1 MVGFVRGRR
10 FMINPP
16 GILSTC
22 CLSNVPNDG
31 TARLHST
38 VFPRA
43 IGVNM
48 TVIVERLDQFGTD
61 EAPEGEREGAHP
73 VIEIRLEGPHLV
85 GAIVVLPETQSS
97 TVAPL
102 GNRLTADIAALPDIH
117 HGVGE
122 RQRRELED
130 TAVKRHVVPDI
141 DFLGIDIDVTRD
153 LAEVFFVV
161 RRAIP
166 VVPHHVFD
174 VDLGSKRVHGLV
186 GAAAHEQFR
195 FFIRIV
201 IVPDDIP
208 MPVILAD
215 SRARVRIE
223 HVSAKSRKP
232 VVVQEKLAVIII
244 GMNVLPQ
251 AVRILAVY
259 VRAGHIGM
267 RFDMVVQLVRVVALD
282 EQAQGVAERLEIRA
296 IPALIGKPIGGNPSY
311 PSVCEAAAV
320 VIRTLCSVWMRN
332 AMCVAVGSEAA
343 AEIIRIRLRAD
354 VLTAKP
360 QFLCHGRPCRHR
372 AEASND
378 RQRRE
383 QPAAREGNVF
393 IRVFCEILTVALTH
407 RYPPSH

>member
-130 TAVKRHVVPDI
+130 TAVKRRVVPDI
-141 DFLGIDIDVTRD
+141 DFLGIDSDISRD
-153 LAEVFFVV
+153 LAEILFVGRLSV
-161 RRAIP
+161 P
-166 VVPHHVFD
+166 VVPHDPVEIY
-174 VDLGSKRVHGLV
+174 LRTERVYGFA
-186 GAAAHEQFR
+186 GTAAQKQLR
-195 FFIRIV
+195 LLIRIV
-201 IVPDDIP
+201 IISDNIP
-208 MPVILAD
+208 MSVILAN

-223 HVSAKSRKP
+223 HVSMEFRKLRAVP
-232 VVVQEKLAVIII
+232 IDNAVIVI
-244 GMNVLPQ
+244 GTDIVPH
-251 AVRILAVY
+251 AAAILAVD

-267 RFDMVVQLVRVVALD
+267 RPDMVVQFVRIVALD
-282 EQAQGVAERLEIRA
+282 EQAQGTAERLEIRA
-296 IPALIGKPIGGNPSY
+296 IPAFAVPLIGGDPSY
-311 PSVCEAAAV
+311 PSVCEPAAV

-332 AMCVAVGSEAA
+332 AMCVAVGCEAA
-343 AEIIRIRLRAD
+343 AEIVRIRLRAD

-360 QFLCHGRPCRHR
+360 QFLCHGRPCRYR
-372 AEASND
+372 AEAGND

-383 QPAAREGNVF
+383 
-393 IRVFCEILTVALTH
+393 
-407 RYPPSH
+407 